1 MGNPLIGICAIAIGN
16 HDYRILSVSYPSFQC
31 STISPISSVLNNSDI
46 TTRFL
51 FTWLA
56 ISPLNPDQI
65 PQLYTAFSFAW
76 LLGLLIPGAPGG
88 LGVFEA
94 TAIALLD
101 RHFSAGVILSVVALF
116 RLVSILAEATGAGL
130 ATLSERRWGQK

>member
-1 MGNPLIGICAIAIGN
+1 MGCVQHYPLLPLLGELG
-16 HDYRILSVSYPSFQC
+16 
-31 STISPISSVLNNSDI
+31 
-46 TTRFL
+46 FL
-51 FTWLA
+51 GLRGTGFFFTWLA
-56 ISPLNPDQI
+56 ISPLNPSQI

-116 RLVSILAEATGAGL
+116 RFVSILAEATVAGI
-130 ATLSERRWGQK
+130 ATLSDRRWGQL